1 MTEALFITT
10 GSILVGVVL
19 GVLTRRKSASF
30 GALRVFAVAAVATAV
45 ALQML
50 PEALT
55 EMGGTA
61 LLVFGGAVVLPGL
74 LSPILRRFR
83 GTETTS
89 HALSADLGFLGFLA
103 HQVAEGVALGSF
115 STEAHANH
123 GHEGLVLA
131 VAAHTVPLTALLI
144 AEALTHR
151 TRRVAMGRAVALVIA
166 TGLGFALADLLH
178 DVLPHALHSWLTA
191 GVAGVLIHIL
201 FHDHGE
207 DGPRTL
213 LRRTLD
219 SVAVLAGIALP
230 IVAASSTGREVQ
242 RSVSDAFLELALETA
257 PMLLLG
263 LGLGALLQLLG
274 SKIPQRFLTSGGAL
288 RQAIR
293 GVVVGAP
300 LPLCA
305 CGVLPVAES
314 LRKRGAGPALVI
326 AFLVATPELGPETLT
341 LTLRFMGG
349 PYAAVRVV
357 AAVAL
362 AVFAG
367 LWFSRLVRSNPE
379 ALAPIE
385 ATPPPP
391 PSEGVGVRVLAHF
404 DELLL
409 HVGPWA
415 FVGLW
420 AAAFIQVSL
429 PEGSL
434 AQSTTGGLDIW
445 LVAAVA
451 MPAYVC
457 AASATPVAAVL
468 LLKGI
473 SPGAVLVG
481 LLLGPATNIATLG
494 VLKKAYGGRSVLLGT
509 LGIALATIAMGY
521 GVNALEVPITLPEQ
535 LDGEHGH
542 GALAWGSAGLLAL
555 ALGRQLWRWGLGPWL
570 EILGGHEHHGH
581 GHHGH
586 EHHGHGH
593 HGHEHHGHGHEH
605 HGHEHHGHEHHGHEH
620 HGHEHHGHEHHGH
633 EPGDHGSKQHGSDGP
648 SSD

>member
-1 MTEALFITT
+1 MIEALAITT
-10 GSILVGVVL
+10 GSIVLGVGL
-19 GVLTRRKSASF
+19 GVLTRRKSGGF

-50 PEALT
+50 PEALS

-61 LLVFGGAVVLPGL
+61 LLVFGGAIVFPGL
-74 LSPILRRFR
+74 LSPVLRRLR
-83 GTETTS
+83 GSDTTS
-89 HALSADLGFLGFLA
+89 HSLSADLGFLGFIA

-115 STEAHANH
+115 STDAHADH

-144 AEALTHR
+144 AEALAHR
-151 TRRVAMGRAVALVIA
+151 TRRVAMGRAAALVLA
-166 TGLGFALADLLH
+166 TSLGFALADLLH

-191 GVAGVLIHIL
+191 GVAGVLVHIL

-213 LRRTLD
+213 RRKALE
-219 SVAVLAGIALP
+219 SVAVVAGIALP
-230 IVAASSTGREVQ
+230 IVAASATGRGIQ
-242 RSVSDAFLELALETA
+242 RSVTDAFLELTLETA

-263 LGLGALLQLLG
+263 LSLGALLQLLG

-293 GVVVGAP
+293 GVAVGAP

-349 PYAAVRVV
+349 PYAVVRVV
-357 AAVAL
+357 AALAL
-362 AVFAG
+362 ALFAG
-367 LWFSRLVRSNPE
+367 LWFSRLVRSGADEDSASVSPS
-379 ALAPIE
+379 
-385 ATPPPP
+385 PPPP
-391 PSEGVGVRVLAHF
+391 TRGAAIRVLGHF

-420 AAAFIQVSL
+420 AAAFVQVSL
-429 PEGSL
+429 PQGSL
-434 AQSTTGGLDIW
+434 AQTTAGGLDIW

-473 SPGAVLVG
+473 SPGAILVG
-481 LLLGPATNIATLG
+481 LLLGPATNVATVG
-494 VLKKAYGGRSVLLGT
+494 VLRKAYGGRNVLFGV
-509 LGIALATIAMGY
+509 LGIALATIGMGY
-521 GVNALEVPITLPEQ
+521 GVNALEVPITLPTR
-535 LDGEHGH
+535 LDGDHAHGV
-542 GALAWGSAGLLAL
+542 LARASTVFLAL
-555 ALGRQLWRWGLGPWL
+555 AFCRQLWRGGLGPWL
-570 EILGGHEHHGH
+570 EILGGHHHHHHHQGEHGHDHTPCHGHEQGHSDDDGRDSGH
-581 GHHGH
+581 GHAH
-586 EHHGHGH
+586 EHPDEHGRDSEHGCDS
-593 HGHEHHGHGHEH
+593 EHLHDSESR
-605 HGHEHHGHEHHGHEH
+605 
-620 HGHEHHGHEHHGH
+620 
-633 EPGDHGSKQHGSDGP
+633 DS
-648 SSD
+648 

>member
-1 MTEALFITT
+1 MTEALAITT
-10 GSILVGVVL
+10 GSIVLGVVL
-19 GVLTRRKSASF
+19 GVLTRRTSAAF
-30 GALRVFAVAAVATAV
+30 GALRVFAVSAVATAV

-61 LLVFGGAVVLPGL
+61 LLVFGGALVLPGL
-74 LSPILRRFR
+74 LNPVLRRVA
-83 GTETTS
+83 GTETTR
-89 HALSADLGFLGFLA
+89 HDLSADLGFLGFLA
-103 HQVAEGVALGSF
+103 HQVAEGVAIGSF
-115 STEAHANH
+115 SSGAHEGH

-151 TRRVAMGRAVALVIA
+151 SRKVAMGRAVALVVA
-166 TGLGFALADLLH
+166 TGLGFALADVLH

-191 GVAGVLIHIL
+191 GVAGVLMHIL
-201 FHDHGE
+201 FHDHGGGA
-207 DGPRTL
+207 DRTI
-213 LRRTLD
+213 RTRVLE
-219 SVAVLAGIALP
+219 SLAVLGGIALP
-230 IVAASSTGREVQ
+230 IVAASATGRVMQREVTE
-242 RSVSDAFLELALETA
+242 AFVELSMETA

-263 LGLGALLQLLG
+263 LVIGAVLQLLG
-274 SKIPQRFLTSGGAL
+274 ARLPTRFLSGGGDL

-293 GVVVGAP
+293 GVVIGAP

-349 PYAAVRVV
+349 PYAAVRIG
-357 AAVAL
+357 AALLL

-367 LWFSRLVRSNPE
+367 VWFGRVVRSNRAAEPSVE
-379 ALAPIE
+379 PPVEVASGPALSRA
-385 ATPPPP
+385 
-391 PSEGVGVRVLAHF
+391 VAHF

-420 AAAFIQVSL
+420 AAAFVQVSL
-429 PEGSL
+429 PAGSL
-434 AQSTTGGLDIW
+434 AETTVGGLDIW

-468 LLKGI
+468 LLKGV

-494 VLKKAYGGRSVLLGT
+494 VLRDAYGGKSVVIGT
-509 LGIALATIAMGY
+509 LGVLVATIGLGY
-521 GVNALEVPITLPEQ
+521 AVNAMNIPLTLPDQ
-535 LDGEHGH
+535 LH
-542 GALAWGSAGLLAL
+542 GAHAHGVFAWGSALTLAL
-555 ALGRQLWRWGLGPWL
+555 ALAWQLWRWGIGPWL
-570 EILGGHEHHGH
+570 DILGGHHGH
-581 GHHGH
+581 GHGHDGPHDHGH
-586 EHHGHGH
+586 HHHHHGHDHAH
-593 HGHEHHGHGHEH
+593 HH
-605 HGHEHHGHEHHGHEH
+605 
-620 HGHEHHGHEHHGH
+620 
-633 EPGDHGSKQHGSDGP
+633 
-648 SSD
+648 